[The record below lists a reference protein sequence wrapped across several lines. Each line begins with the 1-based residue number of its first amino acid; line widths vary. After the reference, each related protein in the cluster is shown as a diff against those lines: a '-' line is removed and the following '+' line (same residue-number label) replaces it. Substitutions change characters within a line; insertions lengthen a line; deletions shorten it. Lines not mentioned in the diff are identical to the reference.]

1 MKRELRTD
9 GLTHRQSSILFL
21 GLERRTVLNKP
32 VVIVGGGIAGLTV
45 SHALCE
51 NGFPSVVVEK
61 SNHVGGRVRDWACM
75 ATHRCLR
82 CFCCAVEDL
91 AHDVTTASSVDII
104 LGSELSGV
112 IRCGQ
117 SLEQVRVKS
126 VASGHEELLDASALV
141 IATGFEPY
149 NPKEKL
155 LLGYGRFE
163 GVFTLIDVDTFLRE
177 DKLFRFT
184 SGIQE
189 PLRVAFFQ
197 CVGSRDKTIGADY
210 CSQYCCKGALRMA
223 LRLLE
228 NNSDWEITVFY
239 IDLQIAGKLAGWL
252 LSEAKERG
260 IRLVQGV
267 PGEIVEV
274 ADNMLQVTR
283 EDNGSNIRE
292 EFHRVI
298 LSIGQRPPSAAS
310 RIASLCGVHLDDF
323 GFLAPTSFFDTSRT
337 NVAGVYVAGT
347 CSGPKDIEN
356 TITHAG
362 QTAAAIITDLK
373 NEPRV

>member
-1 MKRELRTD
+1 M
-9 GLTHRQSSILFL
+9 S
-21 GLERRTVLNKP
+21 NKP
-32 VVIVGGGIAGLTV
+32 TVIIGGGIAGLAV
-45 SHALCE
+45 AKALSE
-51 NGFPSVVVEK
+51 NGFSCVVVEK
-61 SNHVGGRVRDWACM
+61 DDRIGGRVRDWACM

-82 CFCCAVEDL
+82 CFCCSVEDL
-91 AHDVTTASSVDII
+91 VHDVTTASSVDII

-112 IRCGQ
+112 IKCGQ

-126 VASGHEELLDASALV
+126 LASGHEKLLDASALV

-177 DKLFRFT
+177 DNISRFT
-184 SGIQE
+184 AGIQE

-228 NNSDWEITVFY
+228 NNSDWEITIFY

-260 IRLVQGV
+260 IRLAQGV
-267 PGEIVEV
+267 PGEIVEGS
-274 ADNMLQVTR
+274 DKMLQISR
-283 EDNGSNIRE
+283 DDNGSNVRE
-292 EFHRVI
+292 NFHRIV
-298 LSIGQRPPSAAS
+298 LSVGQRSTSAS
-310 RIASLCGVHLDDF
+310 REIASLVGLELDNY
-323 GFLAPTSFFDTSRT
+323 GFLAPEGFLETSRT
-337 NVAGVYVAGT
+337 TVAGVYLAGT
-347 CSGPKDIEN
+347 CCGPKDIEN
-356 TITHAG
+356 TLMHAG
-362 QTAAAIITDLK
+362 QTAAAIIADLK

>member
-1 MKRELRTD
+1 MPTM
-9 GLTHRQSSILFL
+9 S
-21 GLERRTVLNKP
+21 NKP
-32 VVIVGGGIAGLTV
+32 IVIIGGGIAGLAV
-45 SHALCE
+45 AKALSE
-51 NGFPSVVVEK
+51 NGFSCVVVEK
-61 SNHVGGRVRDWACM
+61 DDRIGGRVRDWACM

-82 CFCCAVEDL
+82 CFCCSVEDL

-104 LGSELSGV
+104 LGSEISGV
-112 IRCGQ
+112 IKCGQ

-126 VASGHEELLDASALV
+126 LASGHEKLLDTSALV

-177 DKLFRFT
+177 DNLFRFT
-184 SGIQE
+184 EGIQE

-228 NNSDWEITVFY
+228 NNSDWEITIFY

-260 IRLVQGV
+260 IRLAQGV
-267 PGEIVEV
+267 PGEIVEGS
-274 ADNMLQVTR
+274 DKMLQISR
-283 EDNGSNIRE
+283 DDNGSNVRE
-292 EFHRVI
+292 NFHRVV
-298 LSIGQRPPSAAS
+298 LSVGQRSTSAA
-310 RIASLCGVHLDDF
+310 REIASLVGLKLDNY
-323 GFLAPTSFFDTSRT
+323 GFLAPAGFLETSRT
-337 NVAGVYVAGT
+337 TVAGVYLAGT
-347 CSGPKDIEN
+347 CCGPKALEN
-356 TITHAG
+356 TLMHAG

-373 NEPRV
+373 NEQRV